1 MSPIPSPPTN
11 DSEPGQLLNELERRQ
26 DDVLQQLDE
35 LESQLDEVLKGLGVS
50 AEENSEQDLA

>member
-1 MSPIPSPPTN
+1 MSPIPSPQAN
-11 DSEPGQLLNELERRQ
+11 DSEPGQLLNELESRQ

-50 AEENSEQDLA
+50 AEPAADQDLF